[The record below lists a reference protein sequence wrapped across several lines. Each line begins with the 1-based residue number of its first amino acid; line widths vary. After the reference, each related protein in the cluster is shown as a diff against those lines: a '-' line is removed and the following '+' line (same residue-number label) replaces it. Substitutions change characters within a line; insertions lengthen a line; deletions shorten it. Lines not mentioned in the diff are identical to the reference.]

1 MLNIK
6 LIPFLVSLPAWALIQ
21 LIGRTNPIKCVNNNL
36 PETICAKN
44 NPFIFSVW
52 HSRLMLPI
60 YPFRNKN
67 LAALVSR
74 SKDGEYITQLMNR
87 FNFQTARGSASR
99 YGAEGLLGLL
109 HWLKHNGDAVVTPD
123 GPRGP
128 REKVQAGVIQLA
140 KLSGVPIIPTGFS
153 CSRSHRFQSW
163 DRFMLPLPF
172 GNIYLMTGE
181 AIHVPEDADKP
192 VLEECR
198 LRLEKEMHRVTAKV
212 DRLAGQPGID
222 QDADKALS

>member
-1 MLNIK
+1 MLNKK
-6 LIPFLVSLPAWALIQ
+6 LAPFLVSLPAWALIQ
-21 LIGRTNPIKCVNNNL
+21 LIGRTTRIQCVNNNL
-36 PETICAKN
+36 IETICQKN
-44 NPFIFSVW
+44 NPCIFSIW
-52 HSRLMLPI
+52 HSRLMLPV

-87 FNFQTARGSASR
+87 FGFQTARGSASR

-128 REKVQAGVIQLA
+128 REKVRAGVIQLA
-140 KLSGVPIIPTGFS
+140 KLSGAPIIPTGFS
-153 CSRSHRFQSW
+153 CTRNHRFNSW

-172 GNIYLMTGE
+172 GKIYLVTGE
-181 AIHVPEDADKP
+181 TIHVPENADKA

-198 LRLEKEMHRVTAKV
+198 LRLEKEMHRITAEV
-212 DRLAGQPGID
+212 DNLAGQISLD
-222 QDADKALS
+222 QDADKASS